1 MNSKMRI
8 LMKMSLQAVIVM
20 VTTMIAYGQK
30 LNNEQEGNMRA
41 PAAGIKV
48 DGKLTEWP
56 AFKTYNK
63 TTQLN
68 YMLANDDKNLY
79 FVVKSTDATNTT
91 KILGGGISLA
101 INTEDKKKD
110 KDAFVLT
117 FPVVDRAALRG
128 AGGFGGRRGGG
139 NGGGG
144 GFGGGRG
151 GRGGG
156 GGNAGGP
163 PTVDSTAMIQARKDA
178 LATVKE
184 MKAIGFKDIPD
195 SVLSI
200 YNAVGIKVAATIDDK
215 GNFLYELSVPLS
227 LLNLTVGTSK
237 EFAYDVKVNGI
248 QMGNRQP
255 GQNGQGG
262 PGGQGGGFGGGG
274 GGFGGGRGG
283 RGGGGGG
290 GRGGFG
296 GGGGPSGL
304 ETMLSPTDFWGKYTL
319 AK

>member
-1 MNSKMRI
+1 
-8 LMKMSLQAVIVM
+8 MKLGLQATMVM
-20 VTTMIAYGQK
+20 ATAMIAYGQK
-30 LNNEQEGNMRA
+30 LKTEQEGNMRA
-41 PAAGIKV
+41 PAGIKI

-56 AFKTYNK
+56 AFQTYNK
-63 TTQLN
+63 TTQIN
-68 YMLANDDKNLY
+68 YILANDDKNLY
-79 FVVKSTDATNTT
+79 FVVKSTDATNIQ

-117 FPVVDRAALRG
+117 YPVLDRSLMRG
-128 AGGFGGRRGGG
+128 IAGRGGNG
-139 NGGGG
+139 GGGG

-156 GGNAGGP
+156 GGRGGNAGGP
-163 PTVDSTAMIQARKDA
+163 PAIDTAAMIQSRKDA
-178 LATVKE
+178 LGTVKE
-184 MKAIGFKDIPD
+184 MKAVGFKDIPD

-200 YNAVGIKVAATIDDK
+200 YNTVGIKVAGSIDDK

-237 EFAYDVKVNGI
+237 EFAYDVKLNGL
-248 QMGNRQP
+248 QFGNRQP
-255 GQNGQGG
+255 GQGGQGG
-262 PGGQGGGFGGGG
+262 GRGQGGGGGFGGG
-274 GGFGGGRGG
+274 GGGRGG

-290 GRGGFG
+290 GGFG
-296 GGGGPSGL
+296 GGGERVLNIVNPNL
-304 ETMLSPTDFWGKYTL
+304 ESMMSPTDFWAKYTL